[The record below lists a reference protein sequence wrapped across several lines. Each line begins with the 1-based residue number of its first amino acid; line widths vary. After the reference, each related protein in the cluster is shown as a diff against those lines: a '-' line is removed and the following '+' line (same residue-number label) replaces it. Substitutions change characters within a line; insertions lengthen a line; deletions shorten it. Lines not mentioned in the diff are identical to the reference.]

1 MPDIACVNGR
11 FMPLAGATVSVED
24 RGYQFGDGVYEVVRT
39 YAGVPFQLDAHLA
52 RLDRS
57 AKAVGISLPLG
68 IPEWERTIIE
78 GIRLAGYP
86 ECKVYIQVTR
96 GVAPR
101 EHGVPIGVEP
111 TVVMTVREIGG
122 VDERLRLNGV
132 DVITLEDA
140 RWGRCDIKSLNLL
153 PNVLARQQA
162 KEADAFEA
170 VLVWNGEVTEGAVS
184 NVMAVRAGAVCTP
197 PLGTR
202 ILDGVT
208 RRVVLD
214 LARREGIPIQER
226 HLPLDELRA
235 ADEVLLTGTT
245 VEVLAVVRVDGAL
258 IGAGSPGPVTKL
270 LEDRFRGLVGRSGH

>member
-101 EHGVPIGVEP
+101 EHGVPIGIEP

-132 DVITLEDA
+132 DVITLEDV

-170 VLVWNGEVTEGAVS
+170 GLVWNGEVTEGAVS

-226 HLPLDELRA
+226 RLPLDELRA